1 MNIKV
6 AVKEASKA
14 RHRQHKFG
22 AVLLKGG
29 RMLQASHNFSHI
41 HAEHAVLN
49 KAWRQDIEGSTM
61 LVIRIRKN
69 GTLGLAKPCK
79 LCMKRLAQ
87 AGVKKVIYSNNLG
100 QLETVKLSSKDTSNM
115 YLEYHFIQPRGVTTH
130 EY

>member
-1 MNIKV
+1 MSIKT
-6 AVKEASKA
+6 AIKEASKA

-29 RMLQASHNFSHI
+29 KPIQSSHNFSHI

-49 KAWRQDIEGSTM
+49 RAWRQDVEGSTI
-61 LVIRIRKN
+61 LVIRMRKN

-79 LCMKRLAQ
+79 LCMERLAQ
-87 AGVKKVIYSNNLG
+87 AGVRKVIYSNNLG
-100 QLETVKLSSKDTSNM
+100 QLETVKLSSKKPNT
-115 YLEYHFIQPRGVTTH
+115 YLEYHFIQPRGKSNH

>member
-1 MNIKV
+1 MNINI
-6 AVKEASKA
+6 AMKEAAKA

-22 AVLLKGG
+22 AVLFRGG
-29 RMLQASHNFSHI
+29 RVLQSSHNFSHI

-49 KAWRQDIEGSTM
+49 RAWRQDVDGATI
-61 LVIRIRKN
+61 LVIRMRKN

-87 AGVKKVIYSNNLG
+87 AGVKKVIYSNNFG
-100 QLETVKLSSKDTSNM
+100 QLETFKLSSKDSSDV
-115 YLEYHFIQPRGVTTH
+115 YLEYHFIKSRGKTTH